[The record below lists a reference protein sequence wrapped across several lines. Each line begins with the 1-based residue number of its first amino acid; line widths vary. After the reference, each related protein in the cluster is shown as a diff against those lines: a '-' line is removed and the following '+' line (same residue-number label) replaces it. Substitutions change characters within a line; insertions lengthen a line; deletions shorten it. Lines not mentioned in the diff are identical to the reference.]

1 MEENKALVGHV
12 HSLETFGL
20 VDGPGVRTVVFL
32 QGCRMRCRYCH
43 NPETWSMSGGEEW
56 SAKDLF
62 NRVYRYRTY
71 WKNNGGITVSGGE
84 PLLQIDFLL
93 EFFALAKAKGI
104 HTTLDTS
111 GNPFTREGERFEKI
125 RKLLKV
131 TDLVMLDIKHID
143 DEQHKILTGQ
153 TNRNILDMA
162 RYLDEIGKPMWIRHV
177 LVPERSDKDEY
188 LTRLD
193 AFIQSLHNV
202 QKVEVLPYHT
212 LGAYKWKE
220 LGYEY
225 PLEGIDPPTQERIKN
240 ANLLLHTGARV

>member
-1 MEENKALVGHV
+1 MYLYNSATHKKAEFQTHTPGRVEMYTCGPTVYHFAHIGNLRSYIMEDVLEKAL
-12 HSLETFGL
+12 
-20 VDGPGVRTVVFL
+20 
-32 QGCRMRCRYCH
+32 
-43 NPETWSMSGGEEW
+43 
-56 SAKDLF
+56 
-62 NRVYRYRTY
+62 RYRNY
-71 WKNNGGITVSGGE
+71 WGDKGGITVSGGE
-84 PLLQIDFLL
+84 PLMQIDFLTEL
-93 EFFALAKAKGI
+93 FRKAKEKGI

-111 GNPFTREGERFEKI
+111 GAPFTEEGSWFEKWQELM
-125 RKLLKV
+125 KY

-153 TNRNILDMA
+153 TNHNILDMA

-188 LTRLD
+188 LIRLD

-240 ANLLLHTGARV
+240 ANQLLDTGARV